1 MNRTVKLLG
10 LSLALLLACF
20 PFPSQGRKTSPKGL
34 PLSVAHRGCWLRE
47 NNGEYYIPENCP
59 AGVAMAARYGYPA
72 VECDVRYTK
81 DSVMVLMHDGTIN
94 RTMRLAADYSK
105 IQEPVRVSETT
116 FAELRE
122 KYVLESSDPALRT
135 PIPTLEEHLLACKQ
149 YNIIPMLHSSVVES
163 YPMAQ
168 QILGDRWIA
177 FDASEPAMCEA
188 RKVSDCL
195 VLLDPGKDPAEKTV
209 ERLAG
214 IGGRC
219 GMSTMGYRMLD
230 AAYIRTVRAAGFEVQ
245 ASIFPAPHE
254 QRAVHDAV
262 SIQLSD
268 FWWFQ
273 TPGRRPVGTWKEKET
288 LQDGASRTLP
298 APDAAAAEAAGEFA
312 ALTLKLAF
320 AGTIEVT
327 LTDWRATKS
336 GWQKVPVTYTLHRD
350 TPGTET
356 IGLRLYKSCPEIS
369 VKAVGGAVDYRAAVS
384 LYRL

>member
-177 FDASEPAMCEA
+177 FDASEPAMYEA

-273 TPGRRPVGTWKEKET
+273 TPGRKS
-288 LQDGASRTLP
+288 ASSWRKKVSLDAGESLALP
-298 APDAAAAEAAGEFA
+298 LESPGEFA

-320 AGTIEVT
+320 KGTIEVT

-336 GWQKVPVTYTLHRD
+336 GWQKVPVTYSLHRD

-356 IGLRLYKSCPEIS
+356 IGLRLYKSEPE
-369 VKAVGGAVDYRAAVS
+369 VKITAAEGPVAVKVDATVFRIF
-384 LYRL
+384 

>member
-47 NNGEYYIPENCP
+47 NNGGYYIPENCP

-219 GMSTMGYRMLD
+219 GMSTMDYRMLD

-273 TPGRRPVGTWKEKET
+273 TPGRKPAWKRREKVI
-288 LQDGASRTLP
+288 LSAGASHSLSLESP
-298 APDAAAAEAAGEFA
+298 AEFA
-312 ALTLKLAF
+312 ALTLRLTF
-320 AGTIEVT
+320 SGTLEVT
-327 LTDWRATKS
+327 LTDWRATKT

-350 TPGTET
+350 TPGEEV
-356 IGLRLYKSCPEIS
+356 IGLRLYKSVPE
-369 VKAVGGAVDYRAAVS
+369 VKITAAEGPVAVNVKTTGYRIF
-384 LYRL
+384 